1 MRSTTLCKIV
11 QRIGGEI
18 PTILSQ
24 ILDAWNMANMDV
36 ESEVLRSRR
45 RIVKTEFVQ
54 PSSGSS
60 ELKLF
65 CLLGGR

>member
-11 QRIGGEI
+11 KRIGGEI

-36 ESEVLRSRR
+36 ESEVLRSKR

-60 ELKLF
+60 ELELF